1 MYAITILENNKI
13 LQVLQP
19 CSNKFLVNGKFVK
32 IPKSGIV
39 VFDRNAKI
47 VVGKILHHE
56 FHKIQMA
63 KNRQLLYH
71 NSTITQYKLGKTLE
85 LAENEILLASI
96 EVVEIL

>member
-1 MYAITILENNKI
+1 MYAITILENKKI

-19 CSNKFLVNGKFVK
+19 CTNKFLVKGKFVK

-39 VFDRNAKI
+39 VFDKNTKI

-71 NSTITQYKLGKTLE
+71 NSTICQYKLGKKLV
-85 LAENEILLASI
+85 LAENQILLASI